1 MRFLPSSLVIH
12 RISKRRC
19 FIHIDDLNIS
29 VTHMHYGPISY
40 STLGLSYINKP
51 GSQSCAVAK
60 IDKFWPVTGQSNSAE
75 RIEDCSTGKTV
86 VVWVRKPNF
95 ESYYC
100 GQSLVCQVWLSSGP
114 PQFFPFSYCAWLG
127 NWLIVLY
134 HGHESSYKVGQ
145 TTMKHATR
153 KNKPQ

>member
-29 VTHMHYGPISY
+29 VAHMHYGPISY

-60 IDKFWPVTGQSNSAE
+60 SGKFWPVTGQSNLVE
-75 RIEDCSTGKTV
+75 RKEDCSAGKTV
-86 VVWVRKPNF
+86 AV
-95 ESYYC
+95 
-100 GQSLVCQVWLSSGP
+100 
-114 PQFFPFSYCAWLG
+114 
-127 NWLIVLY
+127 
-134 HGHESSYKVGQ
+134 
-145 TTMKHATR
+145 
-153 KNKPQ
+153 